1 MSRGDHLGF
10 AGAVLAFVGIGVSIL
25 YPQQR
30 EIGTA
35 ALVLGLL
42 VCGRWIW
49 VSLTGSVESLRSE
62 WLGLEAKFQGVHDA
76 APRPT
81 PGVPWHGGNPHPF
94 ATWDGRQW
102 QLRGENTE
110 LKNQMEA
117 LCLDAGS
124 LLLKSPKLK
133 RTLDVSIR
141 REKDPIVRWLKL
153 VHASQK
159 FTKKFHLESRSGS
172 EIQTTEVGH
181 IEFLP
186 NVSIRVARRCA
197 AMC

>member
-10 AGAVLAFVGIGVSIL
+10 AGVVLALVGIGVAIL

-30 EIGTA
+30 AVGIGA
-35 ALVLGLL
+35 FVLGLL
-42 VCGRWIW
+42 VCVRWIW
-49 VSLTGSVESLRSE
+49 VSRTGAVESLRSE
-62 WLGLEAKFQGVHDA
+62 WLELEAKFKGVHDA

-94 ATWDGRQW
+94 ASWDGQRW

-110 LKNQMEA
+110 LKKQMEV
-117 LCLDAGS
+117 LCYDAGM
-124 LLLKSPKLK
+124 LLLKSPRLK
-133 RTLDVSIR
+133 RTLDASIR
-141 REKDPIVRWLKL
+141 REHDPIARWLKA
-153 VHASQK
+153 VHANEE
-159 FTKKFHLESRSGS
+159 FTKNFQVKHSLGNEVA
-172 EIQTTEVGH
+172 TTDVGL

-186 NVSIRVARRCA
+186 NVSIRAARRCA

>member
-1 MSRGDHLGF
+1 MSRGDHLAF
-10 AGAVLAFVGIGVSIL
+10 AGIVLALVGIGVAIL
-25 YPQQR
+25 NPQQR
-30 EIGTA
+30 EIGIA
-35 ALVLGLL
+35 AFVLGLL

-49 VSLTGSVESLRSE
+49 VSFTGSVESLRSE

-81 PGVPWHGGNPHPF
+81 PGVPWYGGNPHPF
-94 ATWDGRQW
+94 ATWDGREW

-110 LKNQMEA
+110 LKKQMEA

-133 RTLDVSIR
+133 RTLAVSIR

-159 FTKKFHLESRSGS
+159 FTRKFHLEHRSGS
-172 EIQTTEVGH
+172 EIERTEVGH

-186 NVSIRVARRCA
+186 NVSVRVARQCA
-197 AMC
+197 AKC

>member
-1 MSRGDHLGF
+1 MSRADHLGF
-10 AGAVLAFVGIGVSIL
+10 AGVVLALVGLGVAIL

-30 EIGTA
+30 EIGIA

-42 VCGRWIW
+42 VCGRWIS
-49 VSLTGSVESLRSE
+49 VFFTGSVESLRSE

-81 PGVPWHGGNPHPF
+81 PGVPWYGGNPHPF
-94 ATWDGRQW
+94 ATSDGRQW
-102 QLRGENTE
+102 QLRGENAE
-110 LKNQMEA
+110 VKKQMEA
-117 LCLDAGS
+117 LCFYAGS

-133 RTLDVSIR
+133 RTLAVSIR

-153 VHASQK
+153 VHANQP
-159 FTKKFHLESRSGS
+159 FTKKFQLKHRSGN
-172 EIQTTEVGH
+172 EIETTEVGH

-186 NVSIRVARRCA
+186 NVSVRVARRCA
-197 AMC
+197 ALS

>member
-10 AGAVLAFVGIGVSIL
+10 AGTVLALVGIGVAIL

-30 EIGTA
+30 EIGIA
-35 ALVLGLL
+35 AFVLGLL

-49 VSLTGSVESLRSE
+49 VSFTGSAESLRPE
-62 WLGLEAKFQGVHDA
+62 WLGLEVKFQGVHDA

-81 PGVPWHGGNPHPF
+81 PGVPWNGGNPHPF
-94 ATWDGRQW
+94 AAWDGRKW
-102 QLRGENTE
+102 ELRGENTE
-110 LKNQMEA
+110 LKKQMEA

-133 RTLDVSIR
+133 RTLAMSIR
-141 REKDPIVRWLKL
+141 REKDPMVRWLKL
-153 VHASQK
+153 VHAGQQS
-159 FTKKFHLESRSGS
+159 TRKFHLEHRSGNQI
-172 EIQTTEVGH
+172 ETTEVGY
-181 IEFLP
+181 IESLP
-186 NVSIRVARRCA
+186 NVSVRVARRCA

>member
-10 AGAVLAFVGIGVSIL
+10 AGVVLALVGMGVSIL

-30 EIGTA
+30 EIGIA
-35 ALVLGLL
+35 ALVFGLF
-42 VCGRWIW
+42 VFGRWIF
-49 VSLTGSVESLRSE
+49 VTVTGSVESLRPE

-81 PGVPWHGGNPHPF
+81 PGVPWPGGNPHPF

-110 LKNQMEA
+110 LKKQMEA
-117 LCLDAGS
+117 LCYDAGM
-124 LLLKSPKLK
+124 LLLKSPRLK
-133 RTLDVSIR
+133 RTLNRSIR
-141 REKDPIVRWLKL
+141 RENDPIVRWLKA
-153 VHASQK
+153 VHASQE
-159 FTKKFHLESRSGS
+159 FTKKFDLQHWSGD
-172 EIQTTEVGH
+172 EIETTEVGQ

-186 NVSIRVARRCA
+186 NVSVRVARRCA
-197 AMC
+197 ASC